1 MCKGTLSFGICPLR
15 GILPLL
21 SKKWALPIITTV
33 GRAGTIRFTDI
44 ERILVGIS
52 PKTLSDTLSDL
63 RAEGLLDRIFFAE
76 TPPRVEYSLT
86 EEGAALCLAI
96 QPLME
101 WAARRKESGHR
112 ECLPACL
119 INGAENLCASHSK
132 SP

>member
-1 MCKGTLSFGICPLR
+1 MCKGTLSFSICPLR

-33 GRAGTIRFTDI
+33 GRAGSIRFTDI

-63 RAEGLLDRIFFAE
+63 RAEGLLDRIFYAE

-101 WAARRKESGHR
+101 WAADRKGSGHR
-112 ECLPACL
+112 ECLPACRV
-119 INGAENLCASHSK
+119 NGAENLCASHSE